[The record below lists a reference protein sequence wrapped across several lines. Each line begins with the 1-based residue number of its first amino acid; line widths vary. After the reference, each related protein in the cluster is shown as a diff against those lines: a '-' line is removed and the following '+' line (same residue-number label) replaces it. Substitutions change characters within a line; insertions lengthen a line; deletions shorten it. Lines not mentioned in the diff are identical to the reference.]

1 MVRPFS
7 QSAVSN
13 RQHPNKFINMPAKDL
28 YHETVKMALI
38 KDGWTIT
45 NDPLKLQW
53 GLRELFVDLG
63 AKKLLAAQK
72 GEQLIAVEIKS
83 FISASPIADLENAL
97 GQYIIY
103 SNILEEVEQER
114 LLYLAIRKAIYRDF
128 FQEPIGNLIIQ
139 KNHLRLLVF
148 DAKEEAISQ
157 WIH

>member
-1 MVRPFS
+1 
-7 QSAVSN
+7 
-13 RQHPNKFINMPAKDL
+13 MPAKDL